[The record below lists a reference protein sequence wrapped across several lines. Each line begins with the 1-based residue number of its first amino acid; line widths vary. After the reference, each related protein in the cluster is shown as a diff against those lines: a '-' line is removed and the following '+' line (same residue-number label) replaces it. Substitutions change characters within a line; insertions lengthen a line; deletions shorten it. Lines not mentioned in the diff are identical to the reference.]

1 MKTVHVQYFA
11 LLREQRGLSREA
23 VPTSAATAGELYH
36 ELKTRHALTLDPSQ
50 LRVAVNGEFAAWTT
64 PLCEGAQLVFIP
76 PVAGG

>member
-23 VPTSAATAGELYH
+23 VPTAAATAADLYEELR
-36 ELKTRHALTLDPSQ
+36 TRHALTLAPAQ
-50 LRVAVNGEFAAWTT
+50 LRVAVNGEFADWST
-64 PLCEGAQLVFIP
+64 PLADGSQLVFIP

>member
-23 VPTSAATAGELYH
+23 VPTSAATAGELYR
-36 ELKTRHALTLDPSQ
+36 ELQTRHALSLEPTQ

-64 PLCEGAQLVFIP
+64 PLTEGAQLVFIP